1 MHDDYYAQMEPVWS
15 DNYPSVDCFEDS
27 ESFYREMGYH
37 GGFVP
42 YINQILAHPSLKFS
56 RARLLE
62 FGCDNGIT
70 LNYFSGRSLELYGV
84 DINRTAIQNGRKL
97 FPEFNLVRSFG
108 IEIPFKDKYF
118 DVVFASA
125 VLKHIRHAD
134 RAAVYAEFAR
144 VADHIIVSE
153 LNSAADGI
161 EEHSGFKFYHSD
173 FTKELKD
180 YFDEVELMTIGDN
193 ILGLYRVRV

>member
-1 MHDDYYAQMEPVWS
+1 MADYVNELRRIA
-15 DNYPSVDCFEDS
+15 VDIRKHQVSLNQLRSYQKLHKKLNDIGADS
-27 ESFYREMGYH
+27 EKVE
-37 GGFVP
+37 
-42 YINQILAHPSLKFS
+42 QWLDILQVKAVT
-56 RARLLE
+56 
-62 FGCDNGIT
+62 N
-70 LNYFSGRSLELYGV
+70 
-84 DINRTAIQNGRKL
+84 TA
-97 FPEFNLVRSFG
+97 S
-108 IEIPFKDKYF
+108 DKYF